1 MLRSFF
7 KDNRGLTLVELLCGV
22 VILAIVIVPLLHT
35 FLVGAST
42 EARSRRYGEATEA
55 AQNLSEQI
63 QTADADL
70 VLSNASAISAGAKY
84 YTFNGSTYTL
94 YGTSPYTKAPDFTA
108 LPTTYYIGIPNYFYG
123 SSSYDALIQLDLL
136 NDSANSKN
144 VVVGNQMDASLD
156 MTAADSAAVD
166 ALIAECGNLVADA
179 SSLSIESL
187 TRSISLNVSRT
198 AVSSTYTYKITGVLN
213 YTATIEYKI
222 SGKTGNYYYY
232 FTHNEQVTASVSNII
247 AVPKN
252 DSPVFSVFM
261 FYNAY
266 YKTGSAISD
275 TIVINSPII
284 PDDYPDI
291 NFFIVNTNT
300 DPMPVGYTALLWYKY
315 QNFTT
320 DANPI
325 PVNNLIFTNLP
336 SSNNVVTYRASKDAL
351 YRKTLTVTGN
361 LVETKQLQRKFG
373 VSVMLF
379 KAGTGFSGT
388 PLIDIDSTKLNY

>member
-1 MLRSFF
+1 MLKAFF

-22 VILAIVIVPLLHT
+22 VILAIVVVPLLHT

-42 EARSRRYGEATEA
+42 EAKSRRYGEVTEA

-84 YTFNGSTYTL
+84 YTYNGSSYAL

-108 LPTTYYIGIPNYFYG
+108 LPTTYYIGIPNYSYG
-123 SSSYDALIQLDLL
+123 NSSYDALIKLDLL
-136 NDSANSKN
+136 NDSATANPANSKN

-166 ALIAECGNLVADA
+166 ALIAECGDLVAN
-179 SSLSIESL
+179 LTIKSL

-198 AVSSTYTYKITGVLN
+198 AVSSTYTYKITGVLT
-213 YTATIEYKI
+213 YTATIPYTI
-222 SGKTGNYYYY
+222 SGKTGTYYYY

-266 YKTGSAISD
+266 YKTNSVISD
-275 TIVINSPII
+275 TIVINSP
-284 PDDYPDI
+284 DEYPDI
-291 NFFIVNTNT
+291 NFFVINTNT
-300 DPMPVGYTALLWYKY
+300 ADTPAGYTALLWYKY

-320 DANPI
+320 DINPI

-336 SSNNVVTYRASKDAL
+336 SSNNIVKYRASKDAL
-351 YRKTLTVTGN
+351 YRKSLSVTGY

-373 VSVMLF
+373 VSVKLF
-379 KAGTGFSGT
+379 KAGSGFSGN

>member
-22 VILAIVIVPLLHT
+22 VILAIVVVPLLHT

-94 YGTSPYTKAPDFTA
+94 YGTSPYTKAPAFSA
-108 LPTTYYIGIPNYFYG
+108 LPTTYYIGIPNYSYG

-166 ALIAECGNLVADA
+166 ALIAECGDLVANA
-179 SSLSIESL
+179 SSLTIESL

-198 AVSSTYTYKITGVLN
+198 AVSSTYTYKITGVLT
-213 YTATIEYKI
+213 YTATIPYTI
-222 SGKTGNYYYY
+222 SGKTGTYYYY
-232 FTHNEQVTASVSNII
+232 FTNNEQVTASVSNIT

-275 TIVINSPII
+275 TIVINSP
-284 PDDYPDI
+284 DEYPDI
-291 NFFIVNTNT
+291 NFFIVNTKSGAA
-300 DPMPVGYTALLWYKY
+300 PVGYTALLWYKY

-320 DANPI
+320 GTNPI

-336 SSNNVVTYRASKDAL
+336 STDNVVKYRASKDAL
-351 YRKTLTVTGN
+351 YRRSLSVTGY

-373 VSVMLF
+373 VSVRLF
-379 KAGTGFSGT
+379 EAGSGFSGT